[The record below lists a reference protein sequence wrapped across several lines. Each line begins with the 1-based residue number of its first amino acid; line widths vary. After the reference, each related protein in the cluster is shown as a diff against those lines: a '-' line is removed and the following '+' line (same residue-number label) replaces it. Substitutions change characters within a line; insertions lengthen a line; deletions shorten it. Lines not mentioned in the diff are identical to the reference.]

1 MSYGCTQTINEV
13 ARIFAHACEQ
23 TLSQA
28 THSKI
33 TIAPTIQKVPA
44 VFLKPDIGCFVQF
57 FGDYSGLFIM
67 NLSGAVALELYRK
80 SMLFMGLPEEELAR
94 EHTSDEVVD
103 SIGELVNQ
111 IMGKAR
117 SMIKER
123 FGLIASNHQP
133 KGITIASV
141 ITMSIA
147 TPLTRPQCRRISLRS
162 ADNHSFHVELS
173 MEDTEFIEAFQNEA
187 ADGGINPKNSV
198 NLDPDS
204 ELDDI
209 NRLIDNL

>member
-1 MSYGCTQTINEV
+1 MPYGCTQTINEV

-28 THSKI
+28 TNSKI

-67 NLSGAVALELYRK
+67 NLGGEVALELYRK
-80 SMLFMGLPEEELAR
+80 SMLYMGLPAEDLAR
-94 EHTSDEVVD
+94 DHTSDEVVD

-117 SMIKER
+117 SLIKDR
-123 FGLIASNHQP
+123 FGLIAGNHQP

-147 TPLTRPQCRRISLRS
+147 TPLTRPQCRRISFRS

-173 MEDTEFIEAFQNEA
+173 MEDTEFIAAFQNEA
-187 ADGGINPKNSV
+187 SLFGANPSPSG
-198 NLDPDS
+198 NLETDS